1 MLLAVAILIAVA
13 CCVREHWSR
22 LHNDDPEGNALLRK
36 WFLQGV
42 AVPAGVWALVNLGL
56 FESFPAL
63 IPRIAI
69 AQATD
74 KMWWN
79 FWVGAVVNGTGFTI
93 ICWGAITY
101 VWMIFKATRQVGD
114 TPDFRWSLVT
124 VGLPMFFLASLLA
137 LSGKWVVLPSALLI
151 VLMPLTHRVLNLVE
165 EAPPKPMYGA
175 AQGKINFGKYED
187 AEVEVINQLEKKDND
202 FNGWMM
208 LAELYATKF
217 HRLDDA
223 AQVIV
228 DLCRDPSVTEVEAS
242 LACNKLADWQLQIGD
257 NPPAARAALDLLI
270 QRAPNSHVARLAE
283 ARLKQ
288 MPRTREDL
296 LDIRKRRAIRL
307 PALREDFAAP
317 VSDAQSMH
325 DASLEANRLSDRLR
339 EDPNNFEARERLAI
353 LLAEK
358 LGQVNLGIEQ
368 LRLMVNM
375 PEVLGERAAKWLGQ
389 IASWERSLNKNE
401 QRFRAIL
408 NEIIRLYPNT
418 SHALA
423 ARRQLQL
430 IENEELQRT
439 TSAEKPAA
447 PSIRLEVPKS

>member
-22 LHNDDPEGNALLRK
+22 LHDDTPASNALLRNWVIK
-36 WFLQGV
+36 GV
-42 AVPAGVWALVNLGL
+42 AVPAAVWAVVNLGI

-63 IPRIAI
+63 IPRLAV
-69 AQATD
+69 AQANG
-74 KMWWN
+74 KAWWN
-79 FWVGAVVNGTGFTI
+79 LWVGAAINGTGFTI

-101 VWMIFKATRQVGD
+101 LWLSLKAAREVGD
-114 TPDFRWSLVT
+114 VSSSRWALLT

-137 LSGKWVVLPSALLI
+137 LSGKWVVFPSALLI
-151 VLMPLTHRVLNLVE
+151 VLMPLTHRLLNFVE
-165 EAPPKPMYGA
+165 EAPVRPMYGG
-175 AQGKINFGKYED
+175 AQGKINFGRYED
-187 AEVEVINQLEKKDND
+187 AEVEVIRQLEKKDND

-228 DLCRDPSVTEVEAS
+228 DLCRDPSVGEVEAS
-242 LACNKLADWQLQIGD
+242 LACNKLADWQLQIGE
-257 NPPAARAALDLLI
+257 NPLAARAALDLLI

-296 LDIRKRRAIRL
+296 LDLRKPRAIRL

-317 VSDAQSMH
+317 ISDVQSKH

-339 EDPNNFEARERLAI
+339 EDPNDFGARERLAI

-368 LRLMVNM
+368 LRLMINM
-375 PEVLGERAAKWLGQ
+375 PEVMGEKAAKWLGQ
-389 IASWERSLNKNE
+389 IASWERHLNKNE
-401 QRFRAIL
+401 QKFRAIL
-408 NEIIRLYPNT
+408 NDLIRLYPNT

-430 IENEELQRT
+430 IADEELMKAIPSQ
-439 TSAEKPAA
+439 KPVT
-447 PSIRLEVPKS
+447 PSIRLEAPKS